1 MQSVVNRAQ
10 VLLISFSPIAFLARS
25 SYARR
30 FFHHLLRYRRFEKAF
45 LLAKDIGASDLFLD
59 IYFEA
64 KGLGDNQLARLAK
77 QKADE
82 ITAAES
88 SDSGKCSSATLV
100 VSWFCGCWFDQIRC
114 LLWKKHNGVRQ
125 WCRDRNRSACAKAVG
140 GPLPRFLFA
149 SIM

>member
-1 MQSVVNRAQ
+1 VQSVVNRAQ

-100 VSWFCGCWFDQIRC
+100 VS
-114 LLWKKHNGVRQ
+114 
-125 WCRDRNRSACAKAVG
+125 
-140 GPLPRFLFA
+140 
-149 SIM
+149 